1 MAEDSPLSPNPVP
14 PQRNRPPTDGSMEEL
29 RITTAAEIDLPTF
42 RERLSQ
48 EVVANDSVI
57 IGRSEVGA
65 WTRVQ

>member
-1 MAEDSPLSPNPVP
+1 
-14 PQRNRPPTDGSMEEL
+14 MEEL